1 MEPIF
6 GLELTKFFAH
16 RLSNLR
22 ADGIEFLLYK
32 LRRINPQGK
41 QIFSFSLAD
50 LVASPGVRNRRQI
63 HVDSNWFSL

>member
-32 LRRINPQGK
+32 LRRINPQET
-41 QIFSFSLAD
+41 QIFSFSLAYPWQ
-50 LVASPGVRNRRQI
+50 AGGPSPA
-63 HVDSNWFSL
+63 DSC